1 LISMILAN
9 ARALKE
15 QIGAAPLV
23 LLDEVS
29 AHLDNQRRAALYQE
43 VCDLGAQAW
52 MTGTEIDVFHEL
64 GDRAQAIHV
73 TDADSL
79 SHCTQHDTCL
89 I

>member
-1 LISMILAN
+1 MILGN
-9 ARALKE
+9 ARAPKE

-52 MTGTEIDVFHEL
+52 MTGTKSTFFRNLVIV
-64 GDRAQAIHV
+64 RRRYM
-73 TDADSL
+73 
-79 SHCTQHDTCL
+79 
-89 I
+89 